1 MVSMTFN
8 FARAPYIHF
17 GAGKFGAIGK
27 IAGKFGKR
35 AVIIT
40 GGNSLAESGKMDV
53 LVKLL
58 ESESITH
65 YHVGFTGEPSPAI
78 VDGAVSR
85 FADKGIDVIIA
96 IGGGSVLDCGK
107 AISAML
113 RVGGPVTDYLE
124 GVGTGAAHSGVK
136 VPFIAVPTTA
146 GTGSEA
152 TKNAVISHVGPGGFK
167 KSLRHDNFVPD
178 VAIVDPELTL
188 SCPPSVTAACGLD
201 AFTQLLE
208 SYVSTKAS
216 PMTDAL
222 ALGALE
228 GMKDDTLLAV
238 CTADGASDVGLREK
252 LAYASLISGITL
264 ANAGLGVVHGIASVV
279 GAYFPIPHGVA
290 CGTLIGAATRM
301 NVKALKAAII
311 DGSPKTPEARDAQ
324 KAKEVQKAREALD
337 KFAHCAAIL
346 AGGVIDDLLDLIDWW
361 IYTLEVPRL
370 GHYGITQSHLDMIT
384 SESGNKENPVK
395 LTKDEIREVL
405 LARL

>member
-1 MVSMTFN
+1 MSMTFN

-17 GAGKFGAIGK
+17 GAGKFGTIGK
-27 IAGKFGKR
+27 VAGKFGKR
-35 AVIIT
+35 AVIVT
-40 GGNSLAESGKMDV
+40 GGSSLAESGRMDS

-65 YHVGFTGEPSPAI
+65 YHVGFTGEPSPEI

-85 FADKGIDVIIA
+85 FAGKGIDAVIA
-96 IGGGSVLDCGK
+96 VGGGSVLDCGK

-124 GVGTGAAHSGVK
+124 GVGTGAAHSGEK

-152 TKNAVISHVGPGGFK
+152 TKNAVISRVGTGGFK

-178 VAIVDPELTL
+178 VAVVDPELTL
-188 SCPPSVTAACGLD
+188 SCPPAVTSACGLD

-228 GMKDDTLLAV
+228 GMKNDTLLTV
-238 CTADGASDVGLREK
+238 CTVDGATDVGLREK

-301 NVKALKAAII
+301 NVKKALEAAII
-311 DGSPKTPEARDAQ
+311 DVPPNTPEAQ
-324 KAKEVQKAREALD
+324 KALNAQKAREALD

-346 AGGVIDDLLDLIDWW
+346 TGGFIDDLLDLIDWW

-370 GHYGITQSHLDMIT
+370 GHYGITQSHLDMIA
-384 SESGNKENPVK
+384 SESSNKENPVK
-395 LTKDEIREVL
+395 LTKEEITEVL